1 MRTDGSGVK
10 EDNIN
15 MGGKDPYD
23 IKEIEDK
30 CQSISDLFK
39 VVNKRRDESRNE
51 LLAQKYR

>member
-51 LLAQKYR
+51 LLA